1 MEKKSKIRVG
11 YVGCGARGQGVL
23 KECLAQMRDVEIPV
37 ICDLSRD
44 RMDAANAIL
53 ASFDRPAA
61 AMTED
66 WRAVIADPTLDAVFF
81 MNGWYD
87 LCTETGILWYTMNH
101 SNFPKERV
109 YFKGYESGHMI
120 YLDEVNVKMVN
131 DDVRKFVK
139 GLDPTK

>member
-1 MEKKSKIRVG
+1 
-11 YVGCGARGQGVL
+11 
-23 KECLAQMRDVEIPV
+23 
-37 ICDLSRD
+37 
-44 RMDAANAIL
+44 
-53 ASFDRPAA
+53 
-61 AMTED
+61 
-66 WRAVIADPTLDAVFF
+66 
-81 MNGWYD
+81 
-87 LCTETGILWYTMNH
+87 MNH